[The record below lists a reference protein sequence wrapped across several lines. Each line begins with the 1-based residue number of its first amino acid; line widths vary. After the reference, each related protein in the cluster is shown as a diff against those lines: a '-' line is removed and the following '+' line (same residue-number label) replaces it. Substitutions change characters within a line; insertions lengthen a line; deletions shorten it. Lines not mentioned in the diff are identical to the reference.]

1 MNSMCKMNDEWTY
14 VARRVK
20 NKPLYIK
27 GEGFSSA
34 LFKDSKGVSVDKD
47 NGRTEEDVIDDE
59 QRLHMY
65 YMQKNNQVGN
75 DAERL
80 IAIVAVDKEIID
92 EKNVCVENAA
102 LPENMHHALL
112 KRSES
117 EIALTSS
124 QAKGLAKHARI
135 LKRL

>member
-1 MNSMCKMNDEWTY
+1 
-14 VARRVK
+14 
-20 NKPLYIK
+20 
-27 GEGFSSA
+27 
-34 LFKDSKGVSVDKD
+34 
-47 NGRTEEDVIDDE
+47 
-59 QRLHMY
+59 
-65 YMQKNNQVGN
+65 
-75 DAERL
+75 RL